1 VVGKQAANQTF
12 GGLGARLIIAGVL
25 DELRADPES
34 FARILVAVSHVREAD
49 AAEVA
54 RLVAA
59 AGAAMGP
66 TDAPRAPR

>member
-1 VVGKQAANQTF
+1 VVGKQAADQTF
-12 GGLGARLIIAGVL
+12 GGLGARPIIAGVL

-34 FARILVAVSHVREAD
+34 FARILVAVSQVREAD

-59 AGAAMGP
+59 AGEVIGSAG
-66 TDAPRAPR
+66 APRVPR